1 MHCLFKKSKGNKRTR
16 LWSSIR
22 NENVI
27 QQSKCLLGSDAVW
40 SGRSLPTFRQNCF
53 TTVYPLNF
61 YQSRLYPIQEGHNRR
76 SPWPETSQL
85 ARLVQVSARK
95 AVLNVHL
102 PPEPVTWTGHPPLNM
117 QVRNASR
124 KFFRR

>member
-1 MHCLFKKSKGNKRTR
+1 MQMFYNKVNASWDLTPCGLKEAYRRFGRT
-16 LWSSIR
+16 
-22 NENVI
+22 
-27 QQSKCLLGSDAVW
+27 
-40 SGRSLPTFRQNCF
+40 FF
-53 TTVYPLNF
+53 TIVYSVNF
-61 YQSRLYPIQEGHNRR
+61 YKTRRYPIQEGRNCRL
-76 SPWPETSQL
+76 PWSETSKL

-102 PPEPVTWTGHPPLNM
+102 PPEPVTWTGHPPHNM